1 MNKAQLIAEIAE
13 AAGITKNDAAKML
26 NTTFDIIIGELVA
39 GNEVKLSGF
48 GKFYLK
54 TALNALFAGL
64 KANKSLTVRPRARAL
79 CPPSDRGGSYLSC

>member
-13 AAGITKNDAAKML
+13 AAGITNSDAKKML

-54 TALNALFAGL
+54 TI
-64 KANKSLTVRPRARAL
+64 PARKGVCTMQGNIPYESPEKKKYAFK
-79 CPPSDRGGSYLSC
+79 GAVI

>member
-26 NTTFDIIIGELVA
+26 NTTFDIIVGELVA

-54 TALNALFAGL
+54 TIPARKGL
-64 KANKSLTVRPRARAL
+64 CAMHGNKPYESEEKKKYAFK
-79 CPPSDRGGSYLSC
+79 GSTI

>member
-39 GNEVKLSGF
+39 GNEVKLTGF
-48 GKFYLK
+48 GKFYVK
-54 TALNALFAGL
+54 TI
-64 KANKSLTVRPRARAL
+64 PARKGVCAIGNI
-79 CPPSDRGGSYLSC
+79 PYESPEKKKYAFKGAVI

>member
-13 AAGITKNDAAKML
+13 AAGITNKDAAKML

-54 TALNALFAGL
+54 TIPARKGVFAGG
-64 KANKSLTVRPRARAL
+64 KPYESEEKKKYAFK
-79 CPPSDRGGSYLSC
+79 GSTI